1 MVNELI
7 LQQLL
12 QTYQVGK
19 LNNVTYWPPI
29 SRIIFPKNV
38 KNLRE
43 KTRFTQ
49 EEIAGMLGVRR
60 LVITNIE
67 NGTRKITAEE
77 LYFFSKIYGLSMEEL
92 YTGEDREKRVAKFSR
107 TFDELSNKSQKEVLE
122 FIEFKRKLEEK

>member
-1 MVNELI
+1 MENL
-7 LQQLL
+7 
-12 QTYQVGK
+12 GK
-19 LNNVTYWPPI
+19 RL
-29 SRIIFPKNV
+29 

-49 EEIAGMLGVRR
+49 EEIARILGVRR

-92 YTGEDREKRVAKFSR
+92 YTGEDKEKMIAKFSR
-107 TFDELSNKSQKEVLE
+107 QFDELSNKSKKEVMD
-122 FIEFKRKLEEK
+122 FIEFKRKQEER

>member
-1 MVNELI
+1 MDNLGRR
-7 LQQLL
+7 L
-12 QTYQVGK
+12 K
-19 LNNVTYWPPI
+19 
-29 SRIIFPKNV
+29 K
-38 KNLRE
+38 LRE

-92 YTGEDREKRVAKFSR
+92 YTGKDREKRIAKFSR